1 MKITHSTQSTLSA
14 FRISTI
20 IPRACLVACLVVP
33 LFASAATVEERLD
46 QLEKKVGTLT
56 QENTAL
62 KKQLGYDAK
71 GNAPAATVVQG
82 KELKLAFGG
91 FVQTQAE
98 FGDAPDSRFPTADR
112 FLIRRAR
119 IGVKGSFAENF
130 DFVLQ
135 SDWGN
140 NSLNSTTGYRAQ
152 LTDAFAV
159 WTKYSFAN
167 VTVGQFKV
175 PYGYE
180 QLLADTK
187 TLFVE
192 RTLPND
198 QLTLPRQAGMMV
210 AGLFLDKQLGY
221 AAAVTNGN
229 GNNNSFNDNEQF
241 QYVGRI
247 FGTAFNRSGVKV
259 TLGADAFTT
268 YDTGTFTGHRTGRA
282 IDAQVSYAGAEIDA
296 ELLRTHFDR
305 DTGVDYDAQ
314 GWSLMGSYFIVPNKW
329 QAVLRYESYD
339 PSTLAY
345 ADKTTLRTIGVNY
358 LIKGDDI
365 KLMLDYLVGN
375 TPNTPKHQ
383 DRLLCRLQIVF

>member
-1 MKITHSTQSTLSA
+1 
-14 FRISTI
+14 
-20 IPRACLVACLVVP
+20 
-33 LFASAATVEERLD
+33 
-46 QLEKKVGTLT
+46 
-56 QENTAL
+56 
-62 KKQLGYDAK
+62 
-71 GNAPAATVVQG
+71 VQG
-82 KELKLAFGG
+82 KEVKLAFGG

-98 FGDAPDSRFPTADR
+98 FGDAPDSRFPAADR

-119 IGVKGSFAENF
+119 IGVKGTFAENF

-152 LTDAFAV
+152 LTDAFTV

-198 QLTLPRQAGMMV
+198 QLTLPRQVGAMV
-210 AGLFLDKQLGY
+210 AGSFFDKRLGY
-221 AAAVTNGN
+221 ATAVTNGN

-241 QYVGRI
+241 QYIGRV
-247 FGTAFNRSGVKV
+247 FGTAFNQDGVKA
-259 TLGADAFTT
+259 TLGANAFSG
-268 YDTGTFTGHRTGRA
+268 YDTGTFTGHRTGRG
-282 IDAQVSYAGAEIDA
+282 IDAQVTYAGAEIDA
-296 ELLRTHFDR
+296 ELLRTHFNR

-314 GWSLMGSYFIVPNKW
+314 GCSLMGSYYFVPDKW
-329 QAVLRYESYD
+329 QAVLRYETYD
-339 PSTLAY
+339 PNTAIG
-345 ADKTTLRTIGVNY
+345 ADKTVLRTFGVNY

-365 KLMLDYLVGN
+365 KLMLDYLIGN

-383 DRLLCRLQIVF
+383 DRLLGRLQIVF